1 LKSVFIIFILLAF
14 SCSSPVIKSDD
25 NKKNVIQPLTSKNI
39 MNKYSRGLDKF
50 FSREEVVKDTSFFE
64 LKNIWNS
71 LTWSEIMADGS
82 IISLSSGTIGKGML
96 FVLSKEHSFLSKPGA
111 TLTTRKISGF
121 NGVLVRPYDVS
132 EEWAGAMM
140 IHELVHLSHMISGKS
155 VSSSEGEYL
164 AYMEERKAL
173 DILTENKLTIEQD
186 TLIKE
191 MKLNSYIQVI
201 WHFNNNRIKFQEKLM
216 EMDRRISKEKPKS
229 MSELEM
235 RLGFYAVSISLGILE
250 KGEFDK
256 KTPFKGRGIQVVGQV
271 LKEVGKY

>member
-1 LKSVFIIFILLAF
+1 MLV
-14 SCSSPVIKSDD
+14 
-25 NKKNVIQPLTSKNI
+25 
-39 MNKYSRGLDKF
+39 
-50 FSREEVVKDTSFFE
+50 FFE

-71 LTWSEIMADGS
+71 LTWSEVKADGN

-111 TLTTRKISGF
+111 TLSTRKISGF

-132 EEWAGAMM
+132 EEWAGSMM
-140 IHELVHLSHMISGKS
+140 IHELIHLSHMMSGLTF
-155 VSSSEGEYL
+155 SSNEGEYL
-164 AYMEERKAL
+164 AYTEERKAL
-173 DILTENKLTIEQD
+173 DILTEKKLSIEQD
-186 TLIKE
+186 KLIKE

-216 EMDRRISKEKPKS
+216 KMDRQISKEKPKS

-250 KGEFDK
+250 KGQIDK
-256 KTPFKGRGIQVVGQV
+256 KTSLKNRGIQIVGQV